1 MGGSVVPDRPTP
13 PDERETAASG
23 RPVAPPETAADP
35 ADELERERRRA
46 LKLEQDARRP
56 LDAWERYRALVDT
69 LEESNK
75 LSDLGDHKA
84 RFALVIMGALNVVL
98 FVVGTR
104 ADVVAGVPEPWRPW
118 LTAYLVVYALVALY
132 FFSQAIEALR
142 PRRLRLRVP
151 LGQAAPDQHEPLGL
165 RFHEDALTRDVDG
178 YREAWARVR
187 MDQLQAELAAQAHS
201 LAHVNRSQYL
211 ALRRLY
217 LGLHVMI
224 FMLTGLLVLDGL
236 LVLARNSRGA
246 SSAAAAGVPAS
257 PDVLGAPQRLD
268 SGGVSEA
275 SGVAWDGRAGR
286 VLLVGD
292 DGRLAELDRD
302 GRPLTL
308 RHVGGNLED
317 LAAHPPSGSLV
328 LLSEKR
334 GELVVLGP
342 QADVEPLRFGL
353 DSAALL
359 GQAPG
364 DRNHGFE
371 GLAFHPRPGEPSEG
385 SFYLTHQRDPAMLV
399 ELAFDPR
406 GPARR
411 LGAASLRGRWSLA
424 PHRDL
429 TAVAWLPELQRLVV
443 LSDAEDRLLVL
454 DSDQRVAAEV
464 PLAGRRQ
471 EGLAFDDEGRLWV
484 ADDQLGL
491 LRFPGARQA
500 LERLLRTQPAAQAG
514 P

>member
-1 MGGSVVPDRPTP
+1 MSA
-13 PDERETAASG
+13 E
-23 RPVAPPETAADP
+23 APAGP
-35 ADELERERRRA
+35 ADELEKKRRRA

-104 ADVVAGVPEPWRPW
+104 ADVVAGVPDGWRPW
-118 LTAYLVVYALVALY
+118 LTAYLVAYALVALY

-142 PRRLRLRVP
+142 PRRLRLHVR

-165 RFHEDALTRDVDG
+165 RFHEDALRHDVDG

-187 MDQLQAELAAQAHS
+187 MDQLQAELAAQAHT
-201 LAHVNRSQYL
+201 LAHVNRSQYV

-224 FMLTGLLVLDGL
+224 FMLTGMLVLDGL

-246 SSAAAAGVPAS
+246 SSAAAAGAPGS

-275 SGVAWDGRAGR
+275 SGVAWDGRTGR
-286 VLLVGD
+286 VLVAGD

-302 GRPLTL
+302 GRALAL

-317 LAAHPPSGSLV
+317 LVVHPPSGSLV

-334 GELVVLGP
+334 GELLVLGTQP
-342 QADVEPLRFGL
+342 DLAPRRFGL

-359 GQAPG
+359 GQPPG

-371 GLAFHPRPGEPSEG
+371 GLAFRPGSG
-385 SFYLTHQRDPAMLV
+385 GLGDGTFYLTHQRDPAMLV

-406 GPARR
+406 GPGRR
-411 LGAASLRGRWSLA
+411 LGAESLRGRWSLA

-429 TAVAWLPELQRLVV
+429 TAVAWLPGLERLVV

-454 DSDQRVAAEV
+454 DDEQRVVAEV
-464 PLAGRRQ
+464 PLAGRQQ
-471 EGLAFDDEGRLWV
+471 EGLAFDDDGWLWV
-484 ADDQLGL
+484 ADDRLGL

-500 LERLLRTQPAAQAG
+500 LERLLRTQPATEAG